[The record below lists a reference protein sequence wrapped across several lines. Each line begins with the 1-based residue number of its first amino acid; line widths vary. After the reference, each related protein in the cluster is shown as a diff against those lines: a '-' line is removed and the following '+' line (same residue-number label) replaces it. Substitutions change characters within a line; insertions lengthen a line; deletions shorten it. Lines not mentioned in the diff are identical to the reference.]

1 MLVETDNN
9 TNLPD
14 IKTAKLITINPQFN
28 LVSVDD
34 SNEDVIYLYSKISNV
49 PQIDVKNDDTKQSA
63 SYIFMPLSSVP
74 VSTSIDLSESDFVKF
89 SLEPEE
95 SAGARY
101 FIFEDDK
108 LNMFVYG
115 KNYSST

>member
-14 IKTAKLITINPQFN
+14 RKTAKLITINPRFS
-28 LVSVDD
+28 LVHVDD

-49 PQIDVKNDDTKQSA
+49 PQIDIKNDTKQSE
-63 SYIFMPLSSVP
+63 SYIFMPLSSDP
-74 VSTSIDLSESDFVKF
+74 MITSIDLSESDFVKF